1 VCAEAWRKEIPGAT
15 LRMFE
20 RSGHVPHLEE
30 PDAVAAA
37 VAEFCA
43 AQGGAR

>member
-15 LRMFE
+15 LRVFDD
-20 RSGHVPHLEE
+20 SGHVPHIEQ

-37 VAEFCA
+37 VAEFC
-43 AQGGAR
+43 GSREARR